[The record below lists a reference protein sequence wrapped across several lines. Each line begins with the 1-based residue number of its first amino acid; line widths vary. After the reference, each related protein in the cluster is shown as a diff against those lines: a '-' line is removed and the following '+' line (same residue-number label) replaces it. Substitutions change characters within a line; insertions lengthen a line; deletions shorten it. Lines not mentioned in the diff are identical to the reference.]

1 MRRTF
6 TFRCN
11 LEQRR
16 TKKSD
21 GKLLDLRTFGQG
33 QNVNVVI
40 DDIARVFQ
48 QHLSG
53 RIADA
58 LEIAALAYAAD
69 SAIPRG
75 GGWIEG
81 AIEPWARDF
90 QFEIGVRDIDF
101 WNRSDVNEGLVS
113 VLNFLS
119 DDRYRF
125 RFFPLK
131 NDRAAQQYLK
141 LVPASPKEWPFQNP
155 PRVLLFSGGLDSLGG
170 AVEAAARG
178 DNLVLVSHRSISVID
193 SRQQDLFQRLKNQ
206 FPSVSIL
213 RVPVWIHKIGKEARE
228 YSQRTRSF
236 LFWALGL
243 AVGQSV
249 NAGGMTFFENGVVSL
264 NLPIA
269 DQVLRAR
276 ASRTT
281 HPFTLEM
288 LQQLSGLLLS
298 RPFAVDNPYIYLT
311 KSEVISRIVDAG
323 AGDLIRSSRSC
334 SRTRNNKS
342 VGWHCGCCSQCIDR
356 QIAAIASG
364 HPEFDPES
372 DYAVPVLTGARRDE
386 ADKTMAVN
394 YIRHALELARSSPED
409 VAERFNTEISRAARA
424 FDSPTAASLMLIEMH
439 LRHGAAVR
447 DAIAGS
453 VAAHTMELV
462 EGRID
467 PSSLLGLVIERQHLT
482 ASWKRFAGRIA
493 GILERGLPA
502 ACASRRPENEL
513 RLQEIC
519 DGLLRAADENLVR
532 EYPYLRWASRMTKPD
547 WSAPPLLIELKY
559 VRESKDIRRVSEE
572 IGADITKYGDS
583 NRRCLFVIY
592 DPEHCLIDE
601 ATFIADIQRHE
612 GNLVKII
619 R

>member
-1 MRRTF
+1 MTKTF

-11 LEQRR
+11 LDKRR
-16 TKKSD
+16 QKKSD
-21 GKLLDLRTFGQG
+21 GRLIELRTFGRG

-53 RIADA
+53 RLADA
-58 LEIAALAYAAD
+58 LDIAAVVYAAD

-75 GGWIEG
+75 GGWVEG

-90 QFEIGVRDIDF
+90 QFEVGVRDVDF
-101 WNRSDVNEGLVS
+101 WANADVNESLIG

-119 DDRYRF
+119 DDRFRF
-125 RFFPLK
+125 KFFPLQD
-131 NDRAAQQYLK
+131 DRAAQQYLK
-141 LVPASPKEWPFQNP
+141 LDPASPKEWPFQDP
-155 PRVLLFSGGLDSLGG
+155 PRVLLFSGGLDSLSG

-178 DNLVLVSHRSISVID
+178 DKLVLVSHRSISVID
-193 SRQQDLFQRLKNQ
+193 SRQQELLQRLKRQ
-206 FPSVSIL
+206 FPNTPIL
-213 RVPVWIHKIGKEARE
+213 RVPVWIHKIETEARE

-236 LFWALGL
+236 LFWSLAL

-281 HPFTLEM
+281 HPITLEM
-288 LQQLSGLLLS
+288 LQHLSGLILN
-298 RPFAVDNPYIYLT
+298 RPFVVENPYIYLT
-311 KSEVISRIVDAG
+311 KGEVISRIVNAG
-323 AGDLIRSSRSC
+323 AGDLIRSSCSC
-334 SRTRNNKS
+334 SRTRNKRS

-356 QIAAIASG
+356 RIAAIASG
-364 HPEFDPES
+364 HSNLDPES
-372 DYAVPVLTGARRDE
+372 DYAVSVLTGARRDQS
-386 ADKTMAVN
+386 DRTMAVN
-394 YIRHALELARSSPED
+394 YVRHALELARSSPED
-409 VAERFNTEISRAARA
+409 IAERFNTEISRAART
-424 FDSPTAASLMLIEMH
+424 FSDPTAAGRMLVEMH
-439 LRHGAAVR
+439 LRHGTAVR
-447 DAIAGS
+447 TAIAGS

-462 EGRID
+462 DGTVE

-482 ASWKRFAGRIA
+482 ASWKRFADRIA
-493 GILERGLPA
+493 GILDRGLPA
-502 ACASRRPENEL
+502 ACASQRPENEL

-519 DGLLRAADENLVR
+519 DGLLRAADESLVR
-532 EYPYLRWASRMTKPD
+532 EYPFLRWASRMAKPD
-547 WSAPPLLIELKY
+547 WSAPPLLVELKY
-559 VRESKDIRRVSEE
+559 VRTSSDIRKISEE
-572 IGADITKYGDS
+572 IAADITKYGDS
-583 NRRCLFVIY
+583 DRRTLFVVY
-592 DPEHCLIDE
+592 DPNHHIIDE
-601 ATFIADIQRHE
+601 QNFSIDIQRHE